1 MSIETNK
8 QFVRD
13 FLVLIAS
20 GDAEALARCYHPEG
34 KVTTM
39 GNTLISGSRGVS
51 EIREFA
57 GSVLELFP
65 NGLDYTIKTL
75 TAEGDTVACECEAQ
89 GEHVSGKHYHQFY
102 HFLFRM
108 RDGKLLELKEYMDT
122 EKVTDILCGGQ
133 RPPSA

>member
-20 GDAEALARCYHPEG
+20 GDAEALTACYHPEG
-34 KVTTM
+34 RVTTM
-39 GNTLISGSRGVS
+39 GETLISGSRGVS
-51 EIREFA
+51 EIREFS

-65 NGLDYTIKTL
+65 KGLEYTIRTL
-75 TAEGDTVACECEAQ
+75 TAEGDTVACECEAV

-122 EKVTDILCGGQ
+122 EKVTEVICGGQ
-133 RPPSA
+133 RPA